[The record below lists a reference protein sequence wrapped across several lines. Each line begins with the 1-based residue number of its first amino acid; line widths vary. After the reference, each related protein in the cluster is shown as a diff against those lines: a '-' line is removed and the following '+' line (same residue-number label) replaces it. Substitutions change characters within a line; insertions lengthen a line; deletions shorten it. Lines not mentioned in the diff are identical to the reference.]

1 MQTSNLSALPIK
13 RKIFQY
19 RIMCQR
25 KSKTEPCEFSHIS
38 LLMNEIKTHIKQT
51 FYLDSLTDKW
61 YGFDSINAIATGWQL
76 ILANCKYNYRP
87 NLIDIN
93 NRLERQSPKNSSEG
107 DKEKTHVII
116 KADATII
123 FEQRRNGTGAYIFNK
138 LLNAAWKRI
147 KNTIDND
154 ITSIKIEQE
163 IDNNFLEI
171 IREANRIKGLKV
183 VAESH
188 IVGSEYLNFC
198 NDTGVKDTYE
208 ISIRAK
214 KRHEFNKETFIQ
226 KIEQLLAENTQVDKI
241 IVDLNDNENNPRIIN
256 TDQFAKQYVIYVNK
270 DSHGEVDT
278 IDMFSKMNGLL

>member
-1 MQTSNLSALPIK
+1 MQTTKLSALPIK

-19 RIMCQR
+19 RIVCQR
-25 KSKTEPCEFSHIS
+25 KSEPDAGEFSHIS
-38 LLMNEIKTHIKQT
+38 LLMNEIKAHISQIVYVDT
-51 FYLDSLTDKW
+51 TTDRW
-61 YGFDSINAIATGWQL
+61 YGFDSINKMSTGWQV
-76 ILANCKYNYRP
+76 ILANCKFNYRP

-116 KADATII
+116 KTDATII
-123 FEQRRNGTGAYIFNK
+123 FEQRRNGTGAFVFNK
-138 LLNAAWKRI
+138 LLNMAWKKI
-147 KNTIDND
+147 KNTIDDD
-154 ITSIKIEQE
+154 IISIQMEQE
-163 IDNNFLEI
+163 IDKNFLEI

-188 IVGSEYLNFC
+188 IVGSEYLNFS
-198 NDTGVKDTYE
+198 NDKGVKETYE

-226 KIEQLLAENTQVDKI
+226 KIEQLLAEDTQIDKI

-256 TDQFAKQYVIYVNK
+256 TDQFAKQYIIYVNK
-270 DSHGEVDT
+270 NSNGEVDT
-278 IDMFSKMNGLL
+278 VDMFCKMNELL